1 MTTALARLAL
11 LLTLLLSACSTG
23 DSSTEARNT
32 PEPTAGS
39 VAAVPTEAATN
50 VPAPTEAVATPS
62 PGADTAETAAPAA
75 TAPATSTPAATDT
88 AAPTVTAR
96 AERSTPPAAQDAAFD
111 RIARATSRYRELP
124 IKKDIREGY
133 LSKEQLKVRLR
144 KDFDEEY
151 PAAEARADERVLRA
165 FGLIPEGTD
174 LRKLYL
180 DLYGEQ
186 IAGFYEPETD
196 EMYIISSGGALNALE
211 ETTYAHEVVHALQDQ
226 HYDLE
231 KLRKPFEDKNDDSLL
246 AVTALV
252 EGDAELT
259 RGLYVRNDADLAA
272 KIAEIRASELPSS
285 RILETAPPIISRSLI
300 FPYESGAIFNV
311 SLWQKGGW
319 DAVDRAYGDPPIS
332 TEQILHPEKYADQR
346 DEPTDITLPN
356 LAPALGSGWKR
367 LEENL
372 FGEFQTAVLLEGEEG
387 AGDARQAAEGWD
399 GDRFALYANGERDV
413 VAWRSAWDGEQDAEQ
428 FAGALRAYDEA
439 RFDTTYG
446 EQDGV
451 LRLADGER
459 VALIRRDGDR
469 VSYVLAPDEGLARKA
484 LDELTAVG

>member
-1 MTTALARLAL
+1 MTAALPRLAL
-11 LLTLLLSACSTG
+11 FLALLLSACST
-23 DSSTEARNT
+23 DNSSTTTRVT
-32 PEPTAGS
+32 
-39 VAAVPTEAATN
+39 
-50 VPAPTEAVATPS
+50 PAPTAQGVAALPTEVAPSTPT
-62 PGADTAETAAPAA
+62 PAADTATPARAETTVPPAPTAAATAAAPATGTAAPEA
-75 TAPATSTPAATDT
+75 TARVRRS
-88 AAPTVTAR
+88 AP
-96 AERSTPPAAQDAAFD
+96 EAQDAAFD
-111 RIARATSRYRELP
+111 RIARTTSRYRELP

-165 FGLIPEGTD
+165 FGLIPEGMD

-196 EMYIISSGGALNALE
+196 EMYIISSGGTLNALE

-231 KLRKPFEDKNDDSLL
+231 KLRKPFEDENDDSLL

-285 RILETAPPIISRSLI
+285 RVLETAPPIISRSLI

-319 DAVDRAYGDPPIS
+319 DAVNRAYGDPPIS

-346 DEPTDITLPN
+346 DEPTEIELPN
-356 LAPALGSGWKR
+356 LAPALGPGWTR

-413 VAWRSAWDGEQDAEQ
+413 VAWRSAWDGDQDAEQ
-428 FAGALRAYDEA
+428 FAAALRAYDEA
-439 RFDTTYG
+439 RFDAAYA
-446 EQDGV
+446 EQDGA
-451 LRLADGER
+451 LRLADGGR

-469 VSYVLAPDEGLARKA
+469 VSYVLAPDDELARKA